1 MSAIMNRRTLLR
13 GAMAGAAI
21 TVGLPVLDCFLNGNG
36 TALAAT
42 GKELPL
48 VFGTWFQALSF
59 TPGRWL
65 PDQVGKGYES
75 KVELQPLDKF
85 KDRMNLF
92 SGMKYFHDSRAM
104 EDHRS
109 GWVIGSSGGLQVG
122 SVSPPSIDAIVAD
135 HIGAHTRFRS
145 LEVSLSGTRQSISR
159 RANSPT
165 YNPSEPSPAA
175 LYTRIFG
182 PEFKDPNAAVFTP
195 DAVALARKS
204 VLSVVA
210 DDRKAFVAKLGA
222 ADRARLEEYFTAV
235 RQIEQQLDIEL
246 QKPAPLDSCTKP
258 GKATEAGLGNTT
270 ELVEP
275 NTKLFGQLLG
285 HALACD
291 QTRVVN
297 IHLGVHSA
305 IRKTGGA
312 LAWHSLTH
320 EEPTDEKLGY
330 QPQVVWFI
338 NWANQNFASFLSTLE
353 GVKEGPGNLLDRMA
367 MLWIT
372 DHGDARIHSVDNV
385 PIITIGTA
393 GGRLKTGHHISAP
406 GDPSTRVGLTLQ
418 QAYGLPVNTWGLL
431 SNATT
436 KTFTEILA

>member
-1 MSAIMNRRTLLR
+1 MSVLLDRRTLLR
-13 GAMAGAAI
+13 GSFGGAA
-21 TVGLPVLDCFLNGNG
+21 VAVALPVLDGFLNANG

-42 GKELPL
+42 GKPLPQA
-48 VFGTWFQALSF
+48 FGTWFQALSF

-65 PDQVGKGYES
+65 PDQVGKDYES
-75 KVELQPLDKF
+75 GVELKPLDRF
-85 KDRMNLF
+85 KDRINLF
-92 SGMKYFHDSRAM
+92 SGMKYFHDSRPM

-109 GWVIGSSGGLQVG
+109 GWVIGSSGGLPVG
-122 SVSPPSIDAIVAD
+122 SVAPPSIDAIIAD
-135 HIGAHTRFRS
+135 HIGQGTRFRS
-145 LEVSLSGTRQSISR
+145 LEVSLSGTRASISR

-175 LYTRIFG
+175 LYRRVFG
-182 PEFKDPNAAVFTP
+182 PEFKDPNAATFTP
-195 DAVALARKS
+195 DAMALARRS

-210 DDRKAFVAKLGA
+210 EDRKAFTARLGA
-222 ADRARLEEYFTAV
+222 ADRARMDEYFTAV
-235 RQIEQQLDIEL
+235 RQIENQLEIEL
-246 QKPAPLDSCTKP
+246 AKPAPLEACSKP
-258 GKATEAGLGNTT
+258 GRFDETELGNTT

-275 NTKLFGQLLG
+275 NTKLFGQLLA
-285 HALACD
+285 HALSCD

-297 IHLGVHSA
+297 VHLGIHSA

-330 QPQVVWFI
+330 QPQVAWFI
-338 NWANQNFASFLSTLE
+338 NWANHNFASFLSILE
-353 GVKEGPGNLLDRMA
+353 STREGPGNLLDRLA
-367 MLWIT
+367 LLWIT

-385 PIITIGTA
+385 PIITVGSA
-393 GGRLKTGHHISAP
+393 GGRLKSGYHLSAP

-418 QAYGLPVNTWGLL
+418 QAFGVPVNSWGLL

-436 KTFTEILA
+436 KTFTEIMA